1 MSVIIASMRED
12 HLGSYHAALD
22 VVARERK
29 YLSFLETPPIEMSRQ
44 FVGTSIA
51 NGHPH
56 FVALDGDRV
65 VGWCDVTPKDRPAT
79 RHCGVLG
86 IGLVPE
92 WRGRGVGRRLMEHA
106 LEAAR
111 AFPLARVELW
121 VRADNARAIA
131 LYRQIGFEEEGRRR
145 RTLLVDGVYYD
156 DIMMALLFDMAP

>member
-1 MSVIIASMRED
+1 
-12 HLGSYHAALD
+12 
-22 VVARERK
+22 
-29 YLSFLETPPIEMSRQ
+29 
-44 FVGTSIA
+44 
-51 NGHPH
+51 
-56 FVALDGDRV
+56 
-65 VGWCDVTPKDRPAT
+65 
-79 RHCGVLG
+79 VLG